1 MKYDH
6 YTADGVSEASG
17 KLVADASEPSESQ
30 SLRSWLRRIVG
41 VVASATAVIMFAAY
55 IVLLVAF
62 IALTI
67 KACDSQGCE
76 PITITILGVPLGVI
90 IVGVP
95 FCALIMA
102 LLISLIHD

>member
-30 SLRSWLRRIVG
+30 SLRSWLRRIAG

-76 PITITILGVPLGVI
+76 PITILGVPLGVI